1 MKIIFLVSPEMSCPV
16 DPVGR
21 GVELVEVSHHR
32 QPVDCWELLLVVEV
46 LLVTLLVHNRTVQTS
61 VLLAECLQG
70 PSSRMLYYAAP

>member
-1 MKIIFLVSPEMSCPV
+1 MKTIFLVSLEMSCSV

-32 QPVDCWELLLVVEV
+32 QPVEYWGLLLVVEV
-46 LLVTLLVHNRTVQTS
+46 LLVTLLVHNRPVQTS

-70 PSSRMLYYAAP
+70 LSSRMLYYAAP